1 MKWNLIKLLCEYSD
15 DFSSEPFKDLVDS
28 IDMKHLF
35 GNQLLDDFIGFV
47 DAFSTFE
54 SDVFVHG
61 FSDSTELVDNGISK
75 EQIEQHKLNKDKLRG
90 FHVSR
95 ELRRLVNDLV
105 EDDEI
110 LEMLNNKAK
119 SHFKQYQQT
128 LSSIFKQS
136 IALNSISATLWSD
149 DSSFVDNVKQLEKL
163 ARILITVDLQ
173 DVPNGDAKIRLT
185 QTLSRIDNT
194 LSGID
199 LTHIHDIEKSQR
211 VARKGKY
218 EDEVKISD
226 HTFLNTN
233 YFKIPE
239 CNDLI
244 YNIIHS
250 YRKLGKN
257 ANKFNLSNRISMA
270 RQEGTP
276 PFDPNNPPADFI
288 NLIHQTEQIIVDIA
302 EELDLI

>member
-15 DFSSEPFKDLVDS
+15 DFSSESFKDLVDS

-35 GNQLLDDFIGFV
+35 GNRLLDDFIDFIQTF
-47 DAFSTFE
+47 DTFE
-54 SDVFVHG
+54 NNVFVNG

-75 EQIEQHKLNKDKLRG
+75 EQIEQHKLNKDKLRR

-105 EDDEI
+105 EDEEI
-110 LEMLNNKAK
+110 LEMLNHKAK

-173 DVPNGDAKIRLT
+173 DVPNGDAKIRLS

-199 LTHIHDIEKSQR
+199 LTHIHDIEQSQR

-233 YFKIPE
+233 YFTIPG
-239 CNDLI
+239 CDDMFN
-244 YNIIHS
+244 NIIHS
-250 YRKLGKN
+250 YRKLGTI

-270 RQEGTP
+270 RQEGAP
-276 PFDPNNPPADFI
+276 PFDPSNPPADFI

>member
-15 DFSSEPFKDLVDS
+15 DFSSESFKDLVDS

-35 GNQLLDDFIGFV
+35 GNRLLDDFIDFIQTF
-47 DAFSTFE
+47 DTFE
-54 SDVFVHG
+54 NNVFVNG

-75 EQIEQHKLNKDKLRG
+75 EQIEQHKLNKDKLRR

-110 LEMLNNKAK
+110 LEILNNKAK

-128 LSSIFKQS
+128 LSNVFKQS
-136 IALNSISATLWSD
+136 IALNSMSATLWSD

-173 DVPNGDAKIRLT
+173 DVPNGDAKIRLS

-199 LTHIHDIEKSQR
+199 LTHIHDIEQSQR

-233 YFKIPE
+233 YFTIPG
-239 CNDLI
+239 CDDMFN
-244 YNIIHS
+244 NIIHS
-250 YRKLGKN
+250 YRKLGTI

-270 RQEGTP
+270 RQEGAP
-276 PFDPNNPPADFI
+276 PFDPSNPPADFI

>member
-15 DFSSEPFKDLVDS
+15 DFSSESFKDLVDS

-35 GNQLLDDFIGFV
+35 GNRLLDDFIDFIQTF
-47 DAFSTFE
+47 DTFE
-54 SDVFVHG
+54 NNVFVNG

-75 EQIEQHKLNKDKLRG
+75 EQIEQHKLNKDKLRR

-110 LEMLNNKAK
+110 LEILNNKAK
-119 SHFKQYQQT
+119 SQFKQYQQT
-128 LSSIFKQS
+128 LSNVFKQS
-136 IALNSISATLWSD
+136 IALNSMSATLWSD

-233 YFKIPE
+233 YFTIPG
-239 CNDLI
+239 CDDVFN
-244 YNIIHS
+244 NIIHS
-250 YRKLGKN
+250 YRKLGTI

-270 RQEGTP
+270 RQEGAP
-276 PFDPNNPPADFI
+276 PFDPSNPPADFI